1 MTLFLKKVQHL
12 PVDGRATARH
22 IPWRRFEQA
31 SVDAFSRIALPGVL
45 IGTFVRFRD
54 VVSEFRHAS
63 RVTRLS
69 RFSTTYVAVH
79 AAQNIILLLYY
90 IPVYTKLDWTKHTG
104 APHKWQSTWE

>member
-31 SVDAFSRIALPGVL
+31 SVDAFSRIPLPGVL

-54 VVSEFRHAS
+54 VVSEFRHAC
-63 RVTRLS
+63 
-69 RFSTTYVAVH
+69 H
-79 AAQNIILLLYY
+79 AAVKVLDHICRRPCCSKYYFTTVLYSSLY
-90 IPVYTKLDWTKHTG
+90 QARLDQAHR
-104 APHKWQSTWE
+104 